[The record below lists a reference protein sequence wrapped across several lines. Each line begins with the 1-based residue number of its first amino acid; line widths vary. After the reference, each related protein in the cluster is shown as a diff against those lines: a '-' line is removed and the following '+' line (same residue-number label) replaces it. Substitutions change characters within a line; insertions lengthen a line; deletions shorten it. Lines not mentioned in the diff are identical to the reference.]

1 MNAKDVLFLL
11 SSLPRPL
18 APGEI
23 PSDHRKLVAGVCWV
37 MPDSSGV
44 LDMWGDGARG
54 ARRQLV
60 CAKAGI
66 MHVKIAS

>member
-1 MNAKDVLFLL
+1 MFYFFSQAFQDHWPQGKFRPITA
-11 SSLPRPL
+11 SLWL
-18 APGEI
+18 
-23 PSDHRKLVAGVCWV
+23 
-37 MPDSSGV
+37 MPDASGV